1 MNKQTYITPE
11 MEIMNIEAADMM
23 ATSGDDQA
31 NIYDEVTEDDAKMG
45 RGRRGAWGDLWDNE

>member
-1 MNKQTYITPE
+1 